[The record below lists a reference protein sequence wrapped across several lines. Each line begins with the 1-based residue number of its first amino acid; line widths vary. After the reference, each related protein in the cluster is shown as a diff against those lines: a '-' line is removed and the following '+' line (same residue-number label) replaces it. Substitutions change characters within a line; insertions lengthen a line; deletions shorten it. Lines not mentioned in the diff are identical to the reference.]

1 MQEQGDRLN
10 AKGVGMQTGSFDSY
24 LDRRGFVRGGVA
36 AGAGLALTS
45 RGAIAQSESP
55 DRVLKVALV
64 GCGAQGQALMDSART
79 DDSLEGTFEMVAVCD
94 IWEMNRIRMSR
105 TLQAYKLGPATPY
118 VDIEEMLQKEE
129 IDALLV
135 ATPDWLHAPHT
146 IMGLEAGKA
155 VYCEKMMSNT
165 IEAAASMVKAQEKT
179 GGVLQ
184 IGHQRRSN
192 PRYLHARNNIV
203 FGDRLLGRVTHAY
216 GQWNRAVSEP
226 YGWPKGSELSA
237 AELAKWGYDS
247 MESFRNWR
255 WFKKYGGGPI
265 SDLGAHQ
272 IDLFNWMFDRNP
284 TRVLAA
290 GGIDYYKE
298 FEHEDNVMAIYEYDI
313 DGATSRGYYQVLT
326 TTSSQGFYEKFMG
339 ENGTLSISESEA
351 VNQVYREAR
360 APSWDPYAAKG
371 LVVKDASKEPVY
383 NKFWEQPKKWPGA
396 HLPSRWLAGKSTADV
411 RETKGLDPWDLPITL
426 NVRPHA
432 PHIKA
437 FFNAVRKNDP
447 AAVTCTVQSA
457 FATCVTVLSAIKAI
471 ENGGIH
477 TFKPDEFIA

>member
-1 MQEQGDRLN
+1 MKEKAD
-10 AKGVGMQTGSFDSY
+10 KSQTGQPDPAAGSFGSF

-45 RGAIAQSESP
+45 KSAIAQSESP
-55 DRVLKVALV
+55 DKVLKVALV

-94 IWEMNRIRMSR
+94 IWETNRIRMSR

-118 VDIEEMLQKEE
+118 VDIEEMLEKEQ

-135 ATPDWLHAPHT
+135 ATPDFMHAPHT

-165 IEAAASMVKAQEKT
+165 IEAAATMVKAQEKT

-203 FGDRLLGRVTHAY
+203 FGDRLLGRVTHSY

-226 YGWPKGSELSA
+226 YGWPKGSEMSA
-237 AELAKWGYDS
+237 AELARWGYDS
-247 MESFRNWR
+247 MEAFRNWR

-272 IDLFNWMFDRNP
+272 IDVFNWMFDSYP
-284 TRVLAA
+284 TRVIAA
-290 GGIDYYKE
+290 GGIDYYTE
-298 FEHEDNVMAIYEYDI
+298 FELEDNVMAIYEYEI
-313 DGATSRGYYQVLT
+313 DGAKSRGYYQVLT
-326 TTSSQGFYEKFMG
+326 TTSSQAFFEKFMG

-371 LVVKDASKEPVY
+371 LIVKDASKEPVY
-383 NKFWEQPKKWPGA
+383 HKFWEQPKRWPGS
-396 HLPSRWLAGKSTADV
+396 HLPSRWLANTSTADV
-411 RETKGLDPWDLPITL
+411 RETKGLDPWDLPIIL
-426 NVRPHA
+426 DVRPHA
-432 PHIKA
+432 PHIRNFLEA
-437 FFNAVRKNDP
+437 ARKKDP
-447 AAVTCTVQSA
+447 AAVNCSVQTA
-457 FATCVTVLSAIKAI
+457 YATCVTVLSAIKAI
-471 ENGGIH
+471 ANGGTY